1 MSDSGSLESHPI
13 RLYVTTGITEPD
25 DYSRLFEYLESARGF
40 FYKNVGTSPLAPIK
54 APGQGATALRDSI
67 RGSIAQAEI
76 VVALAELEIS
86 ETEML
91 KFQIGFAQT
100 AARPVLLLPHFGSP
114 QAPSRWLAST
124 ATEAVEWNERSMTDA
139 ILRLARG
146 QDTHRW
152 ETIDFKLD

>member
-13 RLYVTTGITEPD
+13 RVYVTTGMAEPD

-40 FYKNVGTSPLAPIK
+40 FYKNVGTSPLAPSK
-54 APGQGATALRDSI
+54 GPGQAATALRDSI

-76 VVALAELEIS
+76 VVALAELEVAES
-86 ETEML
+86 EML
-91 KFQIGFAQT
+91 KFQIGFAQA

-114 QAPSRWLAST
+114 HAPSRALTTMAKES
-124 ATEAVEWNERSMTDA
+124 VEWNERSMTDA

-146 QDTHRW
+146 QDTNRW

>member
-1 MSDSGSLESHPI
+1 MSDTGSLESHPI
-13 RLYVTTGITEPD
+13 RIYVTTGMTEPD

-40 FYKNVGTSPLAPIK
+40 FYKNVGTSPLEPTRT
-54 APGQGATALRDSI
+54 PGQGSTALRDSI

-76 VVALAELEIS
+76 VVALAELELAES
-86 ETEML
+86 EML

-114 QAPSRWLAST
+114 QPASRGLSAM
-124 ATEAVEWNERSMTDA
+124 ATEAVEWNERTLTDA

-146 QDTHRW
+146 QDTNRW